1 MSDGG
6 MSNVERLV
14 SLQLDE
20 KEGVIRQQ
28 QVTIQELRVQITNEQ
43 RSYQSKCDDLNDK
56 LRSCERERNDLRTRL
71 A

>member
-14 SLQLDE
+14 NLQLDE

-43 RSYQSKCDDLNDK
+43 RSY
-56 LRSCERERNDLRTRL
+56 
-71 A
+71 